1 MRVTKIPAHDFGAAL
16 EWIREHKLIGMG
28 ILQICHDDGCRAM
41 VTQRDADC
49 SPPCV
54 PDAYLVEP
62 FVASPME
69 AKAVLN

>member
-1 MRVTKIPAHDFGAAL
+1 
-16 EWIREHKLIGMG
+16 
-28 ILQICHDDGCRAM
+28 M

-62 FVASPME
+62 FRASPAQE
-69 AKAVLN
+69 SAVMN